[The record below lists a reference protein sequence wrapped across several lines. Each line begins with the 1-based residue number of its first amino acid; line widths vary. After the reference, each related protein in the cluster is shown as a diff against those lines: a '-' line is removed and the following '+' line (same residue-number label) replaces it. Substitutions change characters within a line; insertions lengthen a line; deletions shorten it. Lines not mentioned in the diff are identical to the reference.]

1 VTLKTHADLDGL
13 GASEGALITWPIPA
27 NLPGNVRSG
36 FPGRRSSAD
45 GFPAR
50 RRGYAMA
57 VGMAAQPVNAPS
69 AARSGI
75 NAASWLKLGVVL
87 CLAILLVRG
96 RRGKAEG

>member
-36 FPGRRSSAD
+36 FPGRR
-45 GFPAR
+45 
-50 RRGYAMA
+50 GYAMVA
-57 VGMAAQPVNAPS
+57 GMAAQPAQAPS